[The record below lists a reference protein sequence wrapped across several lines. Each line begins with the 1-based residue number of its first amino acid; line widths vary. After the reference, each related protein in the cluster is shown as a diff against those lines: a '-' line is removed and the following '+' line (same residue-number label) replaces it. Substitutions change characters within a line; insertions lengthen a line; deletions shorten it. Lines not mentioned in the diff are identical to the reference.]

1 MYICIYIR
9 YIYVCKYIIY
19 IIKHAIISQLV
30 MVVAFAKEIFQI
42 LSSKKITWHQI
53 CCFSMMSLVISRLR
67 FFKLAKIIQ
76 KQNMYEIPFYL
87 LSY

>member
-19 IIKHAIISQLV
+19 IYIIKHAVISQLV

-76 KQNMYEIPFYL
+76 KQNSMKFLFIC
-87 LSY
+87 